1 MFPIF
6 NFETDFVKNENH
18 FQKTGETFFSWK
30 YDDSKRIISYKTA
43 MSEAHVKTNEI
54 TNVITRNGILPV
66 TTLIFWKFCFSLR
79 TSWVDLM
86 YQLPKC
92 PYSYFP

>member
-30 YDDSKRIISYKTA
+30 YYDSKRIISYKTA
-43 MSEAHVKTNEI
+43 MSEAHVKTN
-54 TNVITRNGILPV
+54 
-66 TTLIFWKFCFSLR
+66 
-79 TSWVDLM
+79 
-86 YQLPKC
+86 
-92 PYSYFP
+92 